1 TLAALHGADWAR
13 EQLHGLID
21 QAHALLEPYG
31 EQADMLKAAATFV
44 ATRNS

>member
-1 TLAALHGADWAR
+1 ADWAR

-31 EQADMLKAAATFV
+31 EQADLLKAAATFV
-44 ATRNS
+44 ATRSS